1 MNRKLTLAAFL
12 AISVT
17 WLRADDARQLV
28 AEAQHRS
35 QVASEHYEGKLE
47 VVDAK
52 GKTTDKRWAYDRLG
66 SHGNSKVV
74 LRFTA
79 PAEVKGVA
87 LLIQNHPERSSDQWM
102 WTPAISR
109 DRRIAMQDRRTRF
122 FGTDF
127 SFEDLE
133 ERDVEQYD
141 YSLKGEEVV
150 DDGLLALNEKARGSK
165 APMHMH
171 LLETAY
177 QKEYAMRRTGKTAV
191 RHLHDLGL
199 LGPHMTLGHGVWM
212 SEDLGQ
218 TWRSIGDG
226 LPTQINGA
234 VAWSPAGSYCAVQS
248 PPKSCDPWACC
259 SSRTLLYAR
268 CALPPNILVWRPTT
282 FVRLS
287 STI

>member
-141 YSLKGEEVV
+141 NSLKGEEVV
-150 DDGLLALNEKARGSK
+150 DGEICWKIESKPRASKTSQYTSSVLWIRKPNYAYARIENYTDSK
-165 APMHMH
+165 LIRRIEYKDVEQVEGIWTPR
-171 LLETAY
+171 LLE
-177 QKEYAMRRTGKTAV
+177 V
-191 RHLHDLGL
+191 HDLERNSHTNL
-199 LGPHMTLGHGVWM
+199 KLESLHYNLPLKEEDFTL
-212 SEDLGQ
+212 Q
-218 TWRSIGDG
+218 
-226 LPTQINGA
+226 
-234 VAWSPAGSYCAVQS
+234 
-248 PPKSCDPWACC
+248 
-259 SSRTLLYAR
+259 
-268 CALPPNILVWRPTT
+268 ALRAEQ
-282 FVRLS
+282 
-287 STI
+287 